1 MWRRKQSSSSTE
13 VGCIACEELSL
24 VGAGKEGWLVEDPNL
39 VCALDTHALALA
51 HNSLILLLGF
61 GSSSSSPDSRV
72 SIRPD
77 LSPIESEHIT
87 AIEWLVFED
96 YDIRVVVA
104 GTSSGYLLFY
114 SLLGHFIHKQ
124 VCPTLLSLSFNQSV
138 IIIIIIII
146 VWKYYDKNW
155 TIHSCFV
162 WSASL
167 SKK

>member
-1 MWRRKQSSSSTE
+1 MWRQKQGSSSTE

-61 GSSSSSPDSRV
+61 GSSSPDSRV
-72 SIRPD
+72 NIRPD
-77 LSPIESEHIT
+77 LLPIESEHIT

-124 VCPTLLSLSFNQSV
+124 VCPALALISLRFNQFV
-138 IIIIIIII
+138 IIIII
-146 VWKYYDKNW
+146 V
-155 TIHSCFV
+155 
-162 WSASL
+162 
-167 SKK
+167 